1 MDSRNSR
8 NDPRSSNQLSG
19 VRTVPGTPV
28 HNSSN
33 RPGMTSRTPSTGGG
47 RTPMTPGTPGGR
59 QTAPVS
65 RQVSSGSGGASTGK
79 TILFRIMTG
88 VVISSFFL

>member
-1 MDSRNSR
+1 
-8 NDPRSSNQLSG
+8 
-19 VRTVPGTPV
+19 
-28 HNSSN
+28 
-33 RPGMTSRTPSTGGG
+33 
-47 RTPMTPGTPGGR
+47 MTPGTPGGR

-88 VVISSFFL
+88 VVISSFFCNEGIFDFV

>member
-1 MDSRNSR
+1 
-8 NDPRSSNQLSG
+8 
-19 VRTVPGTPV
+19 
-28 HNSSN
+28 
-33 RPGMTSRTPSTGGG
+33 
-47 RTPMTPGTPGGR
+47 MTPGTPGGR

-88 VVISSFFL
+88 VVISSFFCNEGIFDFVLALLHI

>member
-1 MDSRNSR
+1 
-8 NDPRSSNQLSG
+8 
-19 VRTVPGTPV
+19 
-28 HNSSN
+28 
-33 RPGMTSRTPSTGGG
+33 
-47 RTPMTPGTPGGR
+47 MTPGTPGGR

-88 VVISSFFL
+88 VVISSFNEGIFDFVLALLHI

>member
-1 MDSRNSR
+1 MDSRNR
-8 NDPRSSNQLSG
+8 NDHRPG

-28 HNSSN
+28 HVSSN
-33 RPGMTSRTPSTGGG
+33 RTMTSRTPSTGGG

-65 RQVSSGSGGASTGK
+65 RQVSLGSVGANTGK
-79 TILFRIMTG
+79 TRFFELNTYLLKYFSG
-88 VVISSFFL
+88 FISTVSP